1 MYYRSI
7 ILAVLLIASTPAVTA
22 AQSPED
28 VPVSD
33 LQPVEPFKLSPGSSF
48 SAANGGDA
56 SIKPQPNAKKYEMI
70 LGDLREALEI
80 IEKHRV
86 VSRKDGTG
94 ILVRSAIESMLHTLD
109 PHSNFYDASEFA
121 ELIGEHQNE
130 YFGTGS
136 TISNYLVNGLRE
148 TFIVAVAANTPASS
162 AGLRFGDRVVAVDGV
177 KVSSLSSMRVR
188 EMVRGKL
195 GTSVKVTVERAA
207 TGIIETVAM
216 KRSRVPQLT
225 VPNAFVVGDGVGY
238 IEMSVGFSFGTPTE
252 LDKALNELKLRGV
265 SSLILDLR
273 GNSGGIVDSA
283 AAVADRFLPEGALIA
298 TQRGRYPIDERIWR
312 STNKSPLKIPIV
324 VLVDGDTA
332 SAAEIVA
339 GAMQD
344 NDRALIVGTKT
355 FGKGL
360 VQNVLELN
368 NGAGLTLTAARY
380 YTPAGRSIQR
390 DYSDGSMYEYF
401 SQTHRADLIDR
412 SASAVRTLTD
422 RTVYGGDGIAPDIE
436 FGAAPL
442 TRGQAQLIE
451 PLFFFVR
458 DLINGRADSKSLVEN
473 IRQRF
478 IFGENVIDDKIS
490 AELTIFLDR
499 QRGRE
504 QLADLAKREAQFVRS
519 QLRYNLA
526 LATFG
531 LEMAG
536 RQQVRDDL
544 MVKLAIEN
552 IDRSDHLASAA
563 ARAFELRRAK
573 EKRSLSKLPNEL
585 R

>member
-1 MYYRSI
+1 M
-7 ILAVLLIASTPAVTA
+7 ILAAILLAGTPAAAA

-28 VPVSD
+28 APVSD
-33 LQPVEPFKLSPGSSF
+33 LPVVEPFKLSPGSSF
-48 SAANGGDA
+48 SAANGGDGWTR
-56 SIKPQPNAKKYEMI
+56 PQPNAKKYEMI
-70 LGDLREALEI
+70 VDDLREALEI
-80 IEKHRV
+80 IEKNRL
-86 VSRKDGTG
+86 VSKKDGSG
-94 ILVRSAIESMLHTLD
+94 RLVRSAIESMLHSLD

-136 TISNYLVNGLRE
+136 TITNYLVNGLRE
-148 TFIVAVAANTPASS
+148 TFIIAVAPNTPASA
-162 AGLRFGDRVVAVDGV
+162 AGLRFGDRIVAVDGV
-177 KVSSLSSMRVR
+177 KVPGLSSMRVR
-188 EMVRGKL
+188 EMVRGRL
-195 GTSVKVTVERAA
+195 GTIVKITVERAA
-207 TGIIETVAM
+207 SGLIETIAI
-216 KRSRVPQLT
+216 KRDRVPQLT

-238 IEMSVGFSFGTPTE
+238 IEMSVGFSFGTPGE
-252 LDKALNELKLRGV
+252 LDKALSDLRLRGIT
-265 SSLILDLR
+265 SLILDLR
-273 GNSGGIVDSA
+273 GNTGGIVDSA
-283 AAVADRFLPEGALIA
+283 AAVADRFLPDGALIA

-312 STNKSPLKIPIV
+312 STNKSPIKMPMV

-344 NDRALIVGTKT
+344 NDRALIAGTKT

-360 VQNVLELN
+360 VQNVLELS

-390 DYSDGSMYEYF
+390 DYSDGSMYDYF

-412 SASAVRTLTD
+412 SVTAVKTLTD
-422 RTVYGGDGIAPDIE
+422 RTVYGGDGIAPDIDL
-436 FGAAPL
+436 GATQL
-442 TRGQAQLIE
+442 TRDQAQLID

-458 DLINGRADSKSLVEN
+458 DLINDRADGKNRVEN

-478 IFGENVIDDKIS
+478 IFGENVVDDKIL
-490 AELTIFLDR
+490 ADLAIFLDR
-499 QRGRE
+499 QYGR
-504 QLADLAKREAQFVRS
+504 QQFADLAEREGQFVRS
-519 QLRYNLA
+519 QLRYDLA

-536 RQQVRDDL
+536 RQQVMDDL
-544 MVKLAIEN
+544 LVKLAIEN
-552 IDRSDHLASAA
+552 IGRSDRLATEA
-563 ARAFELRRAK
+563 ARAFEIRRAK